1 MPKIYLSPSTQEY
14 NPYVTGAG
22 SEEYFMNLLAD
33 AMEPILLL
41 NGIQF
46 SRNTPDMTAAS
57 SIRQANAGQYDFYL
71 ALHSNASGPGA
82 GGQSRGILAFYYPTS
97 ANGRRAAELFVENLR
112 DIYPLPEKVSTRATT
127 SLGEVRQPRFP
138 SVLLELGYHDNPDD
152 ALWIQENI
160 PRIAANLVL
169 SLTEYFGLPY
179 TAPTPQPGQVS
190 TVSGG
195 PGEPPLR
202 PLPPVHGNGPA
213 PRRRRRDGVRPLSG
227 LVRGVPRG
235 ASGLRQRPLYP
246 PVVKRRQSLP
256 GDLRK

>member
-1 MPKIYLSPSTQEY
+1 MPIIYLSPSTQEWNY
-14 NPYVTGAG
+14 YVNGGTE
-22 SEEYFMNLLAD
+22 EEYMNLLAD
-33 AMEPILLL
+33 KMVPYLDAS
-41 NGIQF
+41 GIRYD
-46 SRNTPDMTAAS
+46 RNTPSMTAAD
-57 SIRQANAGQYDFYL
+57 SIAASNAGNFDLHL

-82 GGQSRGILAFYYPTS
+82 EGRSRGILAFYYPTS

-127 SLGEVRQPRFP
+127 SLGEIRQPRFP

-160 PRIAANLVL
+160 PRIAVNLVL

-195 PGEPPLR
+195 PVNLR
-202 PLPPVHGNGPA
+202 SGPSLQSTVTARLPDG
-213 PRRRRRDGVRPLSG
+213 DGVTVYGRYQDWYVVSHGEHLGYVSAPFIRLS
-227 LVRGVPRG
+227 
-235 ASGLRQRPLYP
+235 
-246 PVVKRRQSLP
+246 
-256 GDLRK
+256 

>member
-1 MPKIYLSPSTQEY
+1 MPIIYLSPSTQEWNY
-14 NPYVTGAG
+14 YVNGGTE
-22 SEEYFMNLLAD
+22 EEYMNLLAD
-33 AMEPILLL
+33 KMVPYLDAS
-41 NGIQF
+41 GIRYD
-46 SRNTPDMTAAS
+46 RNTPSMTAAD
-57 SIRQANAGQYDFYL
+57 SIAASNAGNFDLHL

-179 TAPTPQPGQVS
+179 TAPSPQPGQVS

-195 PGEPPLR
+195 PVNLR
-202 PLPPVHGNGPA
+202 SAPSLQSPVTARLPDG
-213 PRRRRRDGVRPLSG
+213 DGVTVYGRYQDWYVVSHGEHLGYVSAPFIRLS
-227 LVRGVPRG
+227 
-235 ASGLRQRPLYP
+235 
-246 PVVKRRQSLP
+246 
-256 GDLRK
+256 

>member
-22 SEEYFMNLLAD
+22 SEESFMNLLAD

-82 GGQSRGILAFYYPTS
+82 EGRSR
-97 ANGRRAAELFVENLR
+97 
-112 DIYPLPEKVSTRATT
+112 
-127 SLGEVRQPRFP
+127 
-138 SVLLELGYHDNPDD
+138 GYHDNPDD

-179 TAPTPQPGQVS
+179 TAPTPQPGQVA

-195 PGEPPLR
+195 PVNLR
-202 PLPPVHGNGPA
+202 SGPSLQSTVTARLPDG
-213 PRRRRRDGVRPLSG
+213 DGVTVYGRYQDWYVVSHGEHLGYVSAPFIRLS
-227 LVRGVPRG
+227 
-235 ASGLRQRPLYP
+235 
-246 PVVKRRQSLP
+246 
-256 GDLRK
+256 